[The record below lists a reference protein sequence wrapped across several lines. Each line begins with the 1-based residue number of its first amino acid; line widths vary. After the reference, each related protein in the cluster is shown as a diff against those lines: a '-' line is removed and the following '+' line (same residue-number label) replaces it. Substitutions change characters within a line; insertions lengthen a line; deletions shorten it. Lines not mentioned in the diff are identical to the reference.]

1 MNVVS
6 FNPRENK
13 ILIITKLRRTL
24 NGEKSPQII
33 LIILIKLQVRL
44 FKMHVPVVVLLL
56 VITGDK
62 KQVRYRLHMHTFIV
76 IDVILGSLEFSIQ
89 QSASLQSYQTILVP
103 CIL

>member
-1 MNVVS
+1 MA
-6 FNPRENK
+6 REDV
-13 ILIITKLRRTL
+13 

-62 KQVRYRLHMHTFIV
+62 KQVRYRLHMHTFIIPPANEV
-76 IDVILGSLEFSIQ
+76 AGVYSDPYVRPFVRSSVLPSVRPS
-89 QSASLQSYQTILVP
+89 VP
-103 CIL
+103 PNL